1 MTGWSPCPGVESIP
15 GKHSGDWLF
24 NGTKLPMYSLFENL
38 AGELSSTTSWNGSTP
53 WRNRT

>member
-24 NGTKLPMYSLFENL
+24 NGTRMPMYSLFENL
-38 AGELSSTTSWNGSTP
+38 GL
-53 WRNRT
+53 RTKSPGLD